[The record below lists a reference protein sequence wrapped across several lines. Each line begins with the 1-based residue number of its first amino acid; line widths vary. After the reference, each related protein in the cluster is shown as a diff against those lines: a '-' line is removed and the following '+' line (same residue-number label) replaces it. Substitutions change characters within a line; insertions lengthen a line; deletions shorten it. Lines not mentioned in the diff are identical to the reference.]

1 MKTPN
6 KDNYHI
12 PNSYRPNLLP
22 NMIGKTYEKIILQ
35 EAVDI
40 LTKSKFFNGKNIYAY
55 QKYKNAP
62 RAFINW
68 VDVRGNCKW

>member
-22 NMIGKTYEKIILQ
+22 NIIGNIYEKIILQ

-40 LTKSKFFNGKNIYAY
+40 LTKSKFFNGKNVYAY
-55 QKYKNAP
+55 KK
-62 RAFINW
+62 I
-68 VDVRGNCKW
+68 

>member
-22 NMIGKTYEKIILQ
+22 NIIGNIYEKIILQ

-40 LTKSKFFNGKNIYAY
+40 LTKSKFFNGKNVYAY

-62 RAFINW
+62 QAFIN
-68 VDVRGNCKW
+68 